1 MANCKSC
8 GMEIGDAKFC
18 PACGIAQDN
27 VVETAAPVYET
38 SSQSF
43 EPLTGA
49 PILGDTQRQSAVQTA
64 NTVPYYT
71 SAADSSAIPNHSG
84 QMIFA
89 VVNIVLG
96 ALLCCCGGFFTLVL
110 GIIAAVLNSKVDSA
124 ATVEEAKK
132 KISTIRML
140 NIIAVIL
147 LVVFFFL
154 TLIIWVANGSQ
165 SWTHY
170 YNYNS
175 Y

>member
-18 PACGIAQDN
+18 PACGIAQDSI
-27 VVETAAPVYET
+27 VETAAPVYET

-49 PILGDTQRQSAVQTA
+49 PVSGDTRGQSTVQTA
-64 NTVPYYT
+64 NTVPYY
-71 SAADSSAIPNHSG
+71 SAPDSSAIPNHSG

-89 VVNIVLG
+89 IVNIVLG
-96 ALLCCCGGFFTLVL
+96 ALLCCCGGFVTLVL

-132 KISTIRML
+132 KISTIRIL
-140 NIIAVIL
+140 NIIAVIC

-154 TLIIWVANGSQ
+154 TLIIWLANGAQ
-165 SWTHY
+165 SYSHY
-170 YNYNS
+170 YNYS
-175 Y
+175 TTY